1 MQKKIPVSIAI
12 IVKNEER
19 NIAEALE
26 SVRDFDDIVVVDSFS
41 DDRTVEL
48 CRKYTDRVYQHEWVN
63 FSKHKQIAVDYAK
76 NEWVFILDADERATP
91 ALKAEIVSRIK
102 DEKIS
107 GYFAPRKNYF
117 LGRWIRH
124 SGWWPDYSMR
134 LFRKSVSH
142 LEPREVHERVLVNG
156 LTAHLKEPF
165 EHYTYRTVSEYIA
178 KMERYSTMSAK
189 EIYDKKAAKAVLSIF
204 INPPAAFFRM
214 YFLQQGFRDGL
225 HGFVLAALYSF
236 YTFLKYLKVWERKHC
251 A

>member
-1 MQKKIPVSIAI
+1 M

-19 NIAEALE
+19 NIGEALE
-26 SVRDFDDIVVVDSFS
+26 SVKNFDDIVIVDSFS

-48 CRKYTDRVYQHEWVN
+48 CRQYTDRVYQHEWVN

-76 NEWVFILDADERATP
+76 NEWVFILDADERVTP
-91 ALKAEIVSRIK
+91 ALESEIGRRIK
-102 DEKIS
+102 DERIS

-117 LGRWIRH
+117 LGKWIRH

-156 LTAHLKEPF
+156 PTGHLETPF

-189 EIYDKKAAKAVLSIF
+189 ELYDKKAAKAALSMF
-204 INPPAAFFRM
+204 INPPAAFVRM

-225 HGFVLAALYSF
+225 HGFVLAVLYGF
-236 YTFLKYLKVWERKHC
+236 YTFLKYLKVWERKNC
-251 A
+251 V